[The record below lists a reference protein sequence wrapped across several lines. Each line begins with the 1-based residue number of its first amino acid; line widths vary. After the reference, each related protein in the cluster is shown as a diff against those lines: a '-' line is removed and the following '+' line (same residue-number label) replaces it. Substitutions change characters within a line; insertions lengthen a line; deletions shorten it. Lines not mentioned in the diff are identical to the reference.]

1 MIKKED
7 EVKENENSQAE
18 VGVSWTEDQQKAI
31 YTRDR
36 NILVAAA
43 AGSGKT
49 AVLVERIIKIVTDET
64 RPTDIDKL
72 LVVTFTNAA
81 ASEMRER
88 IAAAISKE
96 LHNNPQSK
104 LLQRQLTLLN
114 KSSITTIHSFCLE
127 VIRNNFHV
135 VDLDPNFRIADAT
148 EAVLLKQEAL
158 EELFEDRYISL
169 NENQGSEEENS
180 IETLGDTPN
189 LSSIV
194 NQGDTPSPLNQ
205 KETSSFINLVEAY
218 SNNKEDLGLQGI
230 VLSLYNFAM
239 SSTNPAKWLIDS
251 AEAFNIKDGY
261 SFSDTPWAKVLMED
275 VNIELLGI
283 EKVMN
288 KALKIIENN
297 EAITLYYEVFK
308 SDLALIAD
316 LISAA
321 NNCFENLA
329 TAFEILAFVKLTTI
343 KACKDKEKQKQVQEI
358 RNKVK
363 KQLQELQEQMMN
375 ASSESSLEDIKE
387 LYPLM
392 KELSGLVIDLQ
403 DKYREKKKERSIIDF
418 NDFEH
423 YCLDI
428 LMEKNEDGEVVIDD
442 DGKPEPSAVAI
453 GLRNKYE
460 EILID
465 EYQDS
470 NMVQETLLN
479 IISREKIGDP
489 NVFMVGD
496 VKQSIYRFRQARPEL
511 FLEKYNRYSKDEGA
525 KTRKITL
532 YKNFRSREVVINAV
546 NYIFKQ
552 IMCKNIGDLD
562 YTDEEALNLGAH
574 FDELEGDGIVGGPVE
589 IHLIEKEIK
598 DPGEDNAENDE
609 ESGGQGRTNETQD
622 EQQDE
627 GQGKTND
634 EETPTNIEIEAR
646 IVAKRIKELMSHNDS
661 DGNEIEA
668 FKVYDKN
675 IKEYRDV
682 QYKDIVILLRATS
695 AWAPPFLEQL
705 NLENIPVYA
714 DTGTGYFSTIEI
726 QIIMSLL
733 QIIDNSRQDIPML
746 AVLRSPIGGFTS
758 EELVDIRIGQREM
771 TFYEAMVN
779 FSGINESKNEDK
791 EADLVDKVAA
801 NGDKHSDSV
810 DEKVELV
817 DKDNTTYEKSAN
829 EKDST
834 KDKLIKFL
842 EKLDHF
848 REINTYMPIDEFIW
862 HLYTET
868 GYYGYIGAM
877 PGGSQRQA
885 NLKVLFQR
893 ARQYEETSYKGLF
906 NFINFINKLKISSGD
921 MGSAKTLGEN
931 EDVVRIMSIHKSKGL
946 EFPVVFLS
954 GMGKNFNLMDINKS
968 ILFHHDLGYGPD
980 YVDSIRRISYPTV
993 LKQALKKT
1001 IKIESLAEE
1010 MRVLYVA
1017 LTRAKEKL
1025 IITGSMRNIEK
1036 NLSRMS
1042 SSLDENSEKLG
1053 EYEILKGKS
1062 YLDWIIPAV
1071 IRHVDG
1077 KPLRERIEI
1086 EDNTGNLIDHPAS
1099 FSVRF
1104 WNRENVKKIEPMDEE
1119 LIESAEER
1127 LSKLY
1132 KKTKHDKSIDN
1143 EDIDNKLNDN
1153 NVRDDVIRD
1162 IIIKDRVIKEIEK
1175 RLGYVYKYEASTK
1188 MPTVLTVTE
1197 LKRKFNVEIT
1207 EGESSNMYAPR
1218 LINKPKFLDEA
1229 KGLTPAERG
1238 TAMHSVVQRLDLSKV
1253 ATLSEIEIQTG
1264 ILVEKML
1271 ISKEEAKGIRSD
1283 KLIKLFKTELGQRM
1297 IKAFKLN
1304 LLKREVPF
1312 HMEINSTDIDKSLDV
1327 QIYADEK
1334 IILQGIIDCYFEEDG
1349 QIILV
1354 DYKTDLVK
1362 NGGAG
1367 LLVDQYRSQLDYYKK
1382 AIQVT
1387 LEKQV
1392 KESYL
1397 YLFSIDE
1404 AVEVK

>member
-1 MIKKED
+1 MSIENPEED
-7 EVKENENSQAE
+7 LNS
-18 VGVSWTEDQQKAI
+18 
-31 YTRDR
+31 
-36 NILVAAA
+36 L
-43 AGSGKT
+43 
-49 AVLVERIIKIVTDET
+49 
-64 RPTDIDKL
+64 DIDK
-72 LVVTFTNAA
+72 
-81 ASEMRER
+81 
-88 IAAAISKE
+88 
-96 LHNNPQSK
+96 P
-104 LLQRQLTLLN
+104 
-114 KSSITTIHSFCLE
+114 SS
-127 VIRNNFHV
+127 
-135 VDLDPNFRIADAT
+135 
-148 EAVLLKQEAL
+148 
-158 EELFEDRYISL
+158 Y
-169 NENQGSEEENS
+169 
-180 IETLGDTPN
+180 
-189 LSSIV
+189 V
-194 NQGDTPSPLNQ
+194 NQL
-205 KETSSFINLVEAY
+205 ETSSFINLVEAY

-239 SSTNPAKWLIDS
+239 SSTNPTKWLLDS

-261 SFSDTPWAKVLMED
+261 SFSDTSWAKVLMED

-283 EKVMN
+283 EKVMI

-308 SDLALIAD
+308 ADLALIED

-321 NNCFENLA
+321 NNCFKNLA
-329 TAFEILAFVKLTTI
+329 TTFEGLSFSKLTTI
-343 KACKDKEKQKQVQEI
+343 KACKDKEKQKVVQEI

-363 KQLQELQEQMMN
+363 KQLQELQQQIMN
-375 ASSESSLEDIKE
+375 ANSETSLEDIKE
-387 LYPLM
+387 LYPQML
-392 KELSGLVIDLQ
+392 ELSRLVIDLQ
-403 DKYREKKKERSIIDF
+403 EKYREKKKERSIIDF

-428 LMEKNEDGEVVIDD
+428 LMKKNEDGEVVIDG

-470 NMVQETLLN
+470 NLVQETLLN
-479 IISREKIGDP
+479 IISREKIGAP

-511 FLEKYNRYSKDEGA
+511 FLAKYNSYSKEEGA

-532 YKNFRSREVVINAV
+532 YKNFRSRGTVINAV

-574 FDELEGDGIVGGPVE
+574 FDELEGEGAVGGPVE
-589 IHLIEKEIK
+589 IHLIEKEVK
-598 DPGEDNAENDE
+598 DLGEENAENGE
-609 ESGGQGRTNETQD
+609 ESEGQLKTNGRQGKTNEAQNETQD
-622 EQQDE
+622 DEQSE
-627 GQGKTND
+627 GQGKTNE
-634 EETPTNIEIEAR
+634 EETPTNIELEAR
-646 IVAKRIKELMSHNDS
+646 IVAKRIKELMSHND
-661 DGNEIEA
+661 DQGNEVEP

-733 QIIDNSRQDIPML
+733 QIIDNPRQDIPML

-758 EELVDIRIGQREM
+758 EELVDIRIGQREIS
-771 TFYEAMVN
+771 FYEAMVN
-779 FSGINESKNEDK
+779 FSGINETKPEISI
-791 EADLVDKVAA
+791 
-801 NGDKHSDSV
+801 
-810 DEKVELV
+810 
-817 DKDNTTYEKSAN
+817 

-834 KDKLIKFL
+834 KEKLSKFL
-842 EKLDHF
+842 KKLDHF
-848 REINTYMPIDEFIW
+848 REICTYMPIDEFIW
-862 HLYTET
+862 HLYTDT

-931 EDVVRIMSIHKSKGL
+931 ENVVRIMSIHKSKGL

-980 YVDSIRRISYPTV
+980 YVDPIRRISYPTV

-1017 LTRAKEKL
+1017 LTRPKEKL

-1042 SSLDENSEKLG
+1042 SSLEENSEKLG

-1077 KPLRERIEI
+1077 KPLREYIEI
-1086 EDNTGNLIDHPAS
+1086 EDTNARLINHPAS
-1099 FSVRF
+1099 FSIRF
-1104 WNRENVKKIEPMDEE
+1104 WNRDHVKKIEPMDDEM
-1119 LIESAEER
+1119 IESAQKK

-1132 KKTKHDKSIDN
+1132 NKTLADKSIDN
-1143 EDIDNKLNDN
+1143 EAIDNKLNDD
-1153 NVRDDVIRD
+1153 NVHDDV
-1162 IIIKDRVIKEIEK
+1162 
-1175 RLGYVYKYEASTK
+1175 
-1188 MPTVLTVTE
+1188 
-1197 LKRKFNVEIT
+1197 
-1207 EGESSNMYAPR
+1207 
-1218 LINKPKFLDEA
+1218 
-1229 KGLTPAERG
+1229 
-1238 TAMHSVVQRLDLSKV
+1238 
-1253 ATLSEIEIQTG
+1253 
-1264 ILVEKML
+1264 
-1271 ISKEEAKGIRSD
+1271 
-1283 KLIKLFKTELGQRM
+1283 
-1297 IKAFKLN
+1297 
-1304 LLKREVPF
+1304 
-1312 HMEINSTDIDKSLDV
+1312 
-1327 QIYADEK
+1327 
-1334 IILQGIIDCYFEEDG
+1334 
-1349 QIILV
+1349 
-1354 DYKTDLVK
+1354 
-1362 NGGAG
+1362 
-1367 LLVDQYRSQLDYYKK
+1367 
-1382 AIQVT
+1382 
-1387 LEKQV
+1387 
-1392 KESYL
+1392 
-1397 YLFSIDE
+1397 
-1404 AVEVK
+1404 

>member
-1 MIKKED
+1 MIKS
-7 EVKENENSQAE
+7 ENEINEGES
-18 VGVSWTEDQQKAI
+18 GVTWTEDQQKAI
-31 YTRDR
+31 LTRDC

-49 AVLVERIIKIVTDET
+49 AVLVERIIKIVTDEQ

-96 LHNNPQSK
+96 LYNNPQSK

-158 EELFEDRYISL
+158 EELFEDRYIAIDDEKK
-169 NENQGSEEENS
+169 NEDENS
-180 IETLGDTPN
+180 SLELA
-189 LSSIV
+189 V
-194 NQGDTPSPLNQ
+194 TPSPI
-205 KETSSFINLVEAY
+205 KSETNSFLNLVEAY

-239 SSTNPAKWLIDS
+239 SSTNPEKWLIDS
-251 AEAFNIKDGY
+251 AEDFNIKDGY

-275 VNIELLGI
+275 TKIELLGI
-283 EKVMN
+283 EKVMI

-297 EAITLYYEVFK
+297 EAIALYNEVFK
-308 SDLALIAD
+308 ADLEVIAD
-316 LISAA
+316 FLSAS
-321 NNCFENLA
+321 NKCFENLA
-329 TAFEILAFVKLTTI
+329 TTFEVLSFSKLPSI
-343 KACKDKEKQKQVQEI
+343 KACKDKEKQKVVQDI

-363 KQLQELQEQMMN
+363 KQLQELQQQVMN
-375 ASSESSLEDIKE
+375 ANSETSLKDIKE

-392 KELSGLVIDLQ
+392 MELSRLVIDLAE
-403 DKYREKKKERSIIDF
+403 KYREKKKERSIIDF

-428 LMEKNEDGEVVIDD
+428 LMKKDEEGGVVLGDD
-442 DGKPEPSAVAI
+442 EKPEPSSVAI

-479 IISREKIGDP
+479 IISREKIGFP

-511 FLEKYNRYSKDEGA
+511 FLAKYNSYSKDEGE

-532 YKNFRSREVVINAV
+532 YKNFRSRETVINAV

-574 FDELEGDGIVGGPVE
+574 FDKLEGPGVIGGPVE
-589 IHLIEKEIK
+589 LHLIEKEVK
-598 DPGEDNAENDE
+598 DPSEENTENEAE
-609 ESGGQGRTNETQD
+609 SQGQGNTNDSEGDGHGETNED
-622 EQQDE
+622 
-627 GQGKTND
+627 
-634 EETPTNIEIEAR
+634 ETPTNIELEAR
-646 IVAKRIKELMSHNDS
+646 IVAKRIKELMLHNDS
-661 DGNEIEA
+661 EGNELEA

-675 IKEYRDV
+675 IKQYRNVD
-682 QYKDIVILLRATS
+682 YKDIVILLRATS
-695 AWAPPFLEQL
+695 NWAPSFLEQL
-705 NLENIPVYA
+705 KLENIPVYA
-714 DTGTGYFSTIEI
+714 DTGTGYFSTAEI

-733 QIIDNSRQDIPML
+733 QIIDNPRQDIPMIS
-746 AVLRSPIGGFTS
+746 VLRSTIGGFTS
-758 EELVDIRIGQREM
+758 EELVDIRIGQREVS
-771 TFYEAMVN
+771 FYEAMVN
-779 FSGINESKNEDK
+779 FIDLKQADPGDK
-791 EADLVDKVAA
+791 ETKS
-801 NGDKHSDSV
+801 GDKKLEPGDKNTGIDKESMT
-810 DEKVELV
+810 DETLV
-817 DKDNTTYEKSAN
+817 N
-829 EKDST
+829 EKTSIT
-834 KDKLIKFL
+834 
-842 EKLDHF
+842 EKLTRFIKKLNHF
-848 REINTYMPIDEFIW
+848 REICTYMPIDEFIW
-862 HLYTET
+862 YLYTDT

-877 PGGSQRQA
+877 PGGTQRQA
-885 NLKVLFQR
+885 NLRVLFQR
-893 ARQYEETSYKGLF
+893 ARLYAETSYKGLF
-906 NFINFINKLKISSGD
+906 NFINFINKLKVSSGD

-931 EDVVRIMSIHKSKGL
+931 ENVVRIMSIHKSKGL

-968 ILFHHDLGYGPD
+968 ILFHYELGYGPD
-980 YVDSIRRISYPTV
+980 YVDPIRRISYPTV

-1025 IITGSMRNIEK
+1025 IITGSLRNIEK
-1036 NLSRMS
+1036 NLTRMS
-1042 SSLDENSEKLG
+1042 SSLEESSEKLG

-1071 IRHVDG
+1071 IRHIDG
-1077 KPLRERIEI
+1077 KPLREHIGIDDENI
-1086 EDNTGNLIDHPAS
+1086 NLLSHPSS
-1099 FSVRF
+1099 FAVRF
-1104 WNRENVKKIEPMDEE
+1104 WNREHIKKDEQVEEETLVSTEEKLRGLQEKPMDDKLADDE
-1119 LIESAEER
+1119 LAR
-1127 LSKLY
+1127 
-1132 KKTKHDKSIDN
+1132 
-1143 EDIDNKLNDN
+1143 
-1153 NVRDDVIRD
+1153 
-1162 IIIKDRVIKEIEK
+1162 EIEK
-1175 RLGYVYKYEASTK
+1175 RLGFIYKYEMSTK

-1197 LKRKFNVEIT
+1197 LKRKFNVELT
-1207 EGESSNMYAPR
+1207 EENSSNMYAPR
-1218 LINKPKFLDEA
+1218 LINKPKFLEEV
-1229 KGLTPAERG
+1229 KGLSPAEKG
-1238 TAMHSVVQRLDLSKV
+1238 TAMHSVLQRLDLTKV
-1253 ATLSEIEIQTG
+1253 TTLNEVEVQVQNLIEK
-1264 ILVEKML
+1264 LL
-1271 ISKEEAKGIRSD
+1271 ISEEEGKTVRVD
-1283 KLIKLFKTELGQRM
+1283 KLVSLFKTDLGQRM
-1297 IKAFKLN
+1297 IRAYDLN

-1312 HMEINSTDIDKSLDV
+1312 HMDISSTDIDKNLPV
-1327 QIYADEK
+1327 EIYGEEK
-1334 IILQGIIDCYFEEDG
+1334 IMLQGIIDCYFEENG

-1354 DYKTDLVK
+1354 DYKTDFVK
-1362 NGGAG
+1362 NGEVSS
-1367 LLVDQYRSQLDYYKK
+1367 LIEKYKSQLDYYAK
-1382 AIQVT
+1382 ALQVT
-1387 LEKQV
+1387 LEKDV
-1392 KESYL
+1392 KERYL
-1397 YLFSIDE
+1397 YSFSTDE

>member
-1 MIKKED
+1 MIKNENEIN
-7 EVKENENSQAE
+7 EVKSD
-18 VGVSWTEDQQKAI
+18 VTWTQDQKKAI
-31 YTRDR
+31 LTRDC

-49 AVLVERIIKIVTDET
+49 AVLVERIIKIVTDED

-135 VDLDPNFRIADAT
+135 VDLDPNFRIADGT

-158 EELFEDRYISL
+158 EELFEDRYIAIED
-169 NENQGSEEENS
+169 ENKSEDEETSEENS
-180 IETLGDTPN
+180 SSDVPVTASFPN
-189 LSSIV
+189 LES
-194 NQGDTPSPLNQ
+194 N
-205 KETSSFINLVEAY
+205 SFLNLVEAY
-218 SNNKEDLGLQGI
+218 CNNKEDLGLQGI

-239 SSTNPAKWLIDS
+239 SSTNPNKWLIDS
-251 AEAFNIKDGY
+251 AESFNIKDGA
-261 SFSDTPWAKVLMED
+261 SFSDTPWAKVLMD
-275 VNIELLGI
+275 DTKIELLGI
-283 EKVMN
+283 EKVMI
-288 KALKIIENN
+288 KALKNVEDN
-297 EAITLYYEVFK
+297 EAIILYNEVFK
-308 SDLALIAD
+308 LDLALIAD
-316 LISAA
+316 LLSAA
-321 NNCFENLA
+321 NSCFENLA
-329 TAFEILAFVKLTTI
+329 TTFEELTFAKLPSI
-343 KACKDKEKQKQVQEI
+343 KACKDKEKQKAVQEI

-363 KQLQELQEQMMN
+363 KQLQELQKQVMN
-375 ASSESSLEDIKE
+375 ANSEASLEDIKE

-392 KELSGLVIDLQ
+392 MELSQLVIDLQ
-403 DKYREKKKERSIIDF
+403 EKYREKKKERSIIDF

-428 LMEKNEDGEVVIDD
+428 LMKKDEEGEVVLGD
-442 DGKPEPSAVAI
+442 DGKPEPSSVAI

-479 IISREKIGDP
+479 IISREKIGSP

-511 FLEKYNRYSKDEGA
+511 FLAKYNSYFKDEGA

-532 YKNFRSREVVINAV
+532 YKNFRSRETVINAV

-574 FDELEGDGIVGGPVE
+574 FDELVGPGEVGGPVE
-589 IHLIEKEIK
+589 LHLIEKEIK
-598 DPGEDNAENDE
+598 DPENDE
-609 ESGGQGRTNETQD
+609 NEEESGRQGNTIEDDVKSEGRVNTNED
-622 EQQDE
+622 
-627 GQGKTND
+627 
-634 EETPTNIEIEAR
+634 ETPTNIELEAR
-646 IVAKRIKELMSHNDS
+646 IVAKRIKELMSHND
-661 DGNEIEA
+661 DQGNETEA

-682 QYKDIVILLRATS
+682 DYKDIVILLRATS
-695 AWAPPFLEQL
+695 AWAPSFLEQL
-705 NLENIPVYA
+705 KLENIPVYA

-733 QIIDNSRQDIPML
+733 QIIDNPRQDIPML

-758 EELVDIRIGQREM
+758 EELVDIRIGQREVS
-771 TFYEAMVN
+771 FYEAMVN
-779 FSGINESKNEDK
+779 FVDSKEENSVDNILDPENKDALSEDK
-791 EADLVDKVAA
+791 EDQS
-801 NGDKHSDSV
+801 GDKKLEPGDKNCDLEDKQLDSV
-810 DEKVELV
+810 DI
-817 DKDNTTYEKSAN
+817 
-829 EKDST
+829 
-834 KDKLIKFL
+834 KLKRFL
-842 EKLDHF
+842 KKLNHF
-848 REINTYMPIDEFIW
+848 REICTYMPIDEFIW
-862 HLYTET
+862 YLYTDT

-877 PGGSQRQA
+877 PGGPQRQA

-906 NFINFINKLKISSGD
+906 NFINFINKLKVSSGD

-931 EDVVRIMSIHKSKGL
+931 ENVVRIMSIHKSKGL

-968 ILFHHDLGYGPD
+968 ILFHYELGYGPD
-980 YVDSIRRISYPTV
+980 YVDQIRRISYPTV

-1025 IITGSMRNIEK
+1025 IITGSIRNIDK

-1042 SSLDENSEKLG
+1042 SSLDESSEKLG

-1062 YLDWIIPAV
+1062 YLDWIIPGV

-1077 KPLRERIEI
+1077 KPLRERIQI
-1086 EDNTGNLIDHPAS
+1086 EDENLHLLSDPSS
-1099 FSVRF
+1099 FTVRF
-1104 WNRENVKKIEPMDEE
+1104 WNREHIKKDEQLE
-1119 LIESAEER
+1119 EETLVSAEEK
-1127 LSKLY
+1127 LSLLKEKSIY
-1132 KKTKHDKSIDN
+1132 DKSLD
-1143 EDIDNKLNDN
+1143 DKLSEEELLSQ
-1153 NVRDDVIRD
+1153 
-1162 IIIKDRVIKEIEK
+1162 KSSEEKLMAEIEK
-1175 RLGYVYKYEASTK
+1175 RLGFVYKYEKSTK

-1197 LKRKFNVEIT
+1197 LKRKFNVELT
-1207 EGESSNMYAPR
+1207 EAESGNMYAPR
-1218 LINKPKFLDEA
+1218 LINKPKFLEEVKD
-1229 KGLTPAERG
+1229 LSPAEKG
-1238 TAMHSVVQRLDLSKV
+1238 TAMHSVLQRLDLTKV
-1253 ATLSEIEIQTG
+1253 TTSSEIEVQVQM
-1264 ILVEKML
+1264 LVEKSL
-1271 ISKEEAKGIRSD
+1271 ISKEEGKAVRID
-1283 KLIKLFKTELGQRM
+1283 KLGKLFKTLLGQRM
-1297 IKAFKLN
+1297 IKAYSLN

-1312 HMEINSTDIDKSLDV
+1312 HMEISSTDIDKSLPVEIYGDE
-1327 QIYADEK
+1327 QIM
-1334 IILQGIIDCYFEEDG
+1334 LQGIIDCYFEENG

-1354 DYKTDLVK
+1354 DYKTDFVK
-1362 NGGAG
+1362 NGEVNS
-1367 LLVDQYRSQLDYYKK
+1367 LIDKYKSQLDYYAK
-1382 AIQVT
+1382 ALEVT
-1387 LEKQV
+1387 LGVDV
-1392 KESYL
+1392 KERYL
-1397 YLFSIDE
+1397 YSFSTDE
-1404 AVEVK
+1404 AVEVKQ

>member
-1 MIKKED
+1 MN
-7 EVKENENSQAE
+7 EVKSD
-18 VGVSWTEDQQKAI
+18 VTWTDDQKKAI
-31 YTRDR
+31 LTRDC

-49 AVLVERIIKIVTDET
+49 AVLVERIIKIVTDED

-135 VDLDPNFRIADAT
+135 VDLDPNFRIADGT

-158 EELFEDRYISL
+158 EELFEDRYIAIE
-169 NENQGSEEENS
+169 NENKSDEDKTEENS
-180 IETLGDTPN
+180 SLDVPVNPRFPN
-189 LSSIV
+189 LES
-194 NQGDTPSPLNQ
+194 N
-205 KETSSFINLVEAY
+205 SFLNLVEAY

-239 SSTNPAKWLIDS
+239 SSTDPDKWLIDS
-251 AEAFNIKDGY
+251 AENFNIKDGA
-261 SFSDTPWAKVLMED
+261 SFSDTPWAKVLMD
-275 VNIELLGI
+275 DTKIELLGI
-283 EKVMN
+283 EKVMV
-288 KALKIIENN
+288 KALKIVEDN
-297 EAITLYYEVFK
+297 EAIILYNEVFK

-316 LISAA
+316 LLSAA

-329 TAFEILAFVKLTTI
+329 TTFEELSFAKLPSI
-343 KACKDKEKQKQVQEI
+343 KACKDKEKQKVVQEI

-363 KQLQELQEQMMN
+363 KQLQELQKQVMN
-375 ASSESSLEDIKE
+375 ANSEASLEDIKE

-392 KELSGLVIDLQ
+392 MELSQLVIDLQ
-403 DKYREKKKERSIIDF
+403 EKYREKKKERSIIDF

-428 LMEKNEDGEVVIDD
+428 LIKKDEEGEVVLGD
-442 DGKPEPSAVAI
+442 DGKPEPSSVAI

-479 IISREKIGDP
+479 IISREKIGSP

-511 FLEKYNRYSKDEGA
+511 FLAKYNSYSKDEGA

-532 YKNFRSREVVINAV
+532 YKNFRSRETVINAV

-574 FDELEGDGIVGGPVE
+574 FDELVGQGTVGGPVE
-589 IHLIEKEIK
+589 LHIIEKEIK
-598 DPGEDNAENDE
+598 DPENDENEE
-609 ESGGQGRTNETQD
+609 ESGGQVSTIEDDVKSEGQINTNED
-622 EQQDE
+622 
-627 GQGKTND
+627 
-634 EETPTNIEIEAR
+634 ETPTNIELEAN
-646 IVAKRIKELMSHNDS
+646 IVAKRIKELMSRID
-661 DGNEIEA
+661 DQGNETEP

-675 IKEYRDV
+675 IKQYRDV
-682 QYKDIVILLRATS
+682 DYKDIVILLRATS
-695 AWAPPFLEQL
+695 AWAPSFLEQL
-705 NLENIPVYA
+705 KLENIPVYA
-714 DTGTGYFSTIEI
+714 DTGTGYFSTVEI

-733 QIIDNSRQDIPML
+733 QIIDNPRQDIPML
-746 AVLRSPIGGFTS
+746 SVLRSPIGGFTS
-758 EELVDIRIGQREM
+758 EELVDIRIGQREVS
-771 TFYEAMVN
+771 FYEAMVN
-779 FSGINESKNEDK
+779 FVEFKDTQSEDK
-791 EADLVDKVAA
+791 EDQSGDKKLEPGDKNCYLEDKQLDFVDK
-801 NGDKHSDSV
+801 
-810 DEKVELV
+810 
-817 DKDNTTYEKSAN
+817 
-829 EKDST
+829 
-834 KDKLIKFL
+834 KLKRFL
-842 EKLDHF
+842 KKLDHF
-848 REINTYMPIDEFIW
+848 REICTYMPIDEFIW
-862 HLYTET
+862 YLYTDT

-877 PGGSQRQA
+877 PGGPQRQA

-906 NFINFINKLKISSGD
+906 NFINFINKLKVSSGD

-931 EDVVRIMSIHKSKGL
+931 ENVVRIMSIHKSKGL

-968 ILFHHDLGYGPD
+968 ILFHYELGYGPD
-980 YVDSIRRISYPTV
+980 YVDPIRRISYPTV

-1025 IITGSMRNIEK
+1025 IITGSIRNIDK

-1042 SSLDENSEKLG
+1042 SSLDESSEKLG

-1077 KPLRERIEI
+1077 KPLRERIQIGDE
-1086 EDNTGNLIDHPAS
+1086 NLHLLSDPSS
-1099 FSVRF
+1099 FIVRF
-1104 WNRENVKKIEPMDEE
+1104 WNREHIKKDEQME
-1119 LIESAEER
+1119 EETLVSAEER
-1127 LSKLY
+1127 LSLLKEKSIY
-1132 KKTKHDKSIDN
+1132 DKSLD
-1143 EDIDNKLNDN
+1143 DKLSQEELSSQ
-1153 NVRDDVIRD
+1153 
-1162 IIIKDRVIKEIEK
+1162 KLSEEKLMAEIEK
-1175 RLGYVYKYEASTK
+1175 RLGFVYKYGKSTK

-1197 LKRKFNVEIT
+1197 LKRKFNVELT
-1207 EGESSNMYAPR
+1207 EADSGNMYAPR
-1218 LINKPKFLDEA
+1218 LINKPKFLEEV
-1229 KGLTPAERG
+1229 KGLSPAEKG
-1238 TAMHSVVQRLDLSKV
+1238 TAMHSVLQRLDLTRVTTS
-1253 ATLSEIEIQTG
+1253 SEIEEQVK
-1264 ILVEKML
+1264 ILIEKSL
-1271 ISKEEAKGIRSD
+1271 ISKEEGKAVRID
-1283 KLIKLFKTELGQRM
+1283 KLGKLFKTLLGQRM
-1297 IKAFKLN
+1297 IKAYALN

-1312 HMEINSTDIDKSLDV
+1312 HMEISSTDIDKSLPVEIYGDE
-1327 QIYADEK
+1327 QIM
-1334 IILQGIIDCYFEEDG
+1334 LQGIIDCYFEENG
-1349 QIILV
+1349 QVILV
-1354 DYKTDLVK
+1354 DYKTDFVK
-1362 NGGAG
+1362 NGEVN
-1367 LLVDQYRSQLDYYKK
+1367 LLIDKYKSQLDYYAK
-1382 AIQVT
+1382 ALEVT
-1387 LEKQV
+1387 LGVNV
-1392 KESYL
+1392 KERYIYS
-1397 YLFSIDE
+1397 FSTDE
-1404 AVEVK
+1404 AVEVKQ

>member
-1 MIKKED
+1 MIKNENEIN
-7 EVKENENSQAE
+7 EVKSD
-18 VGVSWTEDQQKAI
+18 VTWTEDQQKAI
-31 YTRDR
+31 LTRDC

-49 AVLVERIIKIVTDET
+49 AVLVERIIKIVTDED

-135 VDLDPNFRIADAT
+135 VDLDPNFRIADGT

-158 EELFEDRYISL
+158 EELFEDRYIAIE
-169 NENQGSEEENS
+169 NENKSDDEDKTEENS
-180 IETLGDTPN
+180 SSDVPVTTRFPN
-189 LSSIV
+189 LES
-194 NQGDTPSPLNQ
+194 N
-205 KETSSFINLVEAY
+205 SFLNLVEAY

-239 SSTNPAKWLIDS
+239 SSTDPNKWLIDS
-251 AEAFNIKDGY
+251 AENFNIKDGA
-261 SFSDTPWAKVLMED
+261 SFSDTPWAKVLMD
-275 VNIELLGI
+275 DTKIELLGI
-283 EKVMN
+283 EKVMV
-288 KALKIIENN
+288 KALKNVEDN
-297 EAITLYYEVFK
+297 EAIILYNEVFK
-308 SDLALIAD
+308 SDLAIIAD
-316 LISAA
+316 LLSAA

-329 TAFEILAFVKLTTI
+329 TTFEELSFAKLPSI
-343 KACKDKEKQKQVQEI
+343 KACKDKEKQKVVQEI

-363 KQLQELQEQMMN
+363 KQLQELQKQVMN
-375 ASSESSLEDIKE
+375 ANSEASLEDIKE

-392 KELSGLVIDLQ
+392 MELSQLVIDLQ
-403 DKYREKKKERSIIDF
+403 EKYREKKKERSIIDF

-423 YCLDI
+423 YCLNI
-428 LMEKNEDGEVVIDD
+428 LMKKDEEGEVVLGN
-442 DGKPEPSAVAI
+442 DGKPEPSSVAI

-479 IISREKIGDP
+479 IISREKIGSP

-511 FLEKYNRYSKDEGA
+511 FLAKYNSYSKDEGA

-532 YKNFRSREVVINAV
+532 YKNFRSRETVINAV

-574 FDELEGDGIVGGPVE
+574 FDESVGQGVVGGPVE
-589 IHLIEKEIK
+589 LHLIEKEIK
-598 DPGEDNAENDE
+598 DPENDENEE
-609 ESGGQGRTNETQD
+609 ESGGQVNTIEDDVKSEGQINTNED
-622 EQQDE
+622 
-627 GQGKTND
+627 
-634 EETPTNIEIEAR
+634 ETPTNIELEAR
-646 IVAKRIKELMSHNDS
+646 IVAKRIKELMSRID
-661 DGNEIEA
+661 DQGNETEA

-682 QYKDIVILLRATS
+682 DYKDIVILLRATS
-695 AWAPPFLEQL
+695 AWAPSFLEQL
-705 NLENIPVYA
+705 KLENIPVYA
-714 DTGTGYFSTIEI
+714 DTGTGYFSTVEI

-733 QIIDNSRQDIPML
+733 QIIDNPRQDIPML

-758 EELVDIRIGQREM
+758 EELVDIRIGQREVS
-771 TFYEAMVN
+771 FYEAMVN
-779 FSGINESKNEDK
+779 FVEFKDTLSEDK
-791 EADLVDKVAA
+791 EDQS
-801 NGDKHSDSV
+801 GDKKLEPGDKNCDLEDKQLDSV
-810 DEKVELV
+810 DK
-817 DKDNTTYEKSAN
+817 
-829 EKDST
+829 
-834 KDKLIKFL
+834 KLKRFLKKFN
-842 EKLDHF
+842 HF
-848 REINTYMPIDEFIW
+848 REICTYMPIDEFIW
-862 HLYTET
+862 YLYTDT

-877 PGGSQRQA
+877 PGGPQRQA

-906 NFINFINKLKISSGD
+906 NFINFINKLKVSSGD

-931 EDVVRIMSIHKSKGL
+931 ENVVRIMSIHKSKGL

-968 ILFHHDLGYGPD
+968 ILFHYELGYGPD
-980 YVDSIRRISYPTV
+980 YVDPIRRISYPTV

-1025 IITGSMRNIEK
+1025 IITGSIRNIDK

-1042 SSLDENSEKLG
+1042 SSLDESSEKLG

-1077 KPLRERIEI
+1077 KPLRARIQI
-1086 EDNTGNLIDHPAS
+1086 EDENLHLLSDPSS
-1099 FSVRF
+1099 FIVRF
-1104 WNRENVKKIEPMDEE
+1104 WNREHIKKDEQLE
-1119 LIESAEER
+1119 EETLISAEER
-1127 LSKLY
+1127 LSLLKG
-1132 KKTKHDKSIDN
+1132 KSIYDKLLDDKLSEEELSSQKLS
-1143 EDIDNKLNDN
+1143 EDKLMAD
-1153 NVRDDVIRD
+1153 
-1162 IIIKDRVIKEIEK
+1162 IEK
-1175 RLGYVYKYEASTK
+1175 RLGFVYKYEKSTK

-1197 LKRKFNVEIT
+1197 LKRKFNVELT
-1207 EGESSNMYAPR
+1207 ESDSGNLYAPR
-1218 LINKPKFLDEA
+1218 LINKPKFLEEV
-1229 KGLTPAERG
+1229 KGLSPAEKG
-1238 TAMHSVVQRLDLSKV
+1238 TAMHSVLQRLDLTKV
-1253 ATLSEIEIQTG
+1253 TTSIEIEAQVQ
-1264 ILVEKML
+1264 ILLEKSL
-1271 ISKEEAKGIRSD
+1271 ISKEEGKAVRID
-1283 KLIKLFKTELGQRM
+1283 KLVKLFKTLLGQRM
-1297 IKAFKLN
+1297 IKAYSLN

-1312 HMEINSTDIDKSLDV
+1312 HMEISSTDIDKSLPVEIYGDE
-1327 QIYADEK
+1327 QIM
-1334 IILQGIIDCYFEEDG
+1334 LQGIIDCYFEENG

-1354 DYKTDLVK
+1354 DYKTDFVK
-1362 NGGAG
+1362 NGEVNS
-1367 LLVDQYRSQLDYYKK
+1367 LIDKYKSQLDYYAK
-1382 AIQVT
+1382 ALEVT
-1387 LEKQV
+1387 LGVEV

-1397 YLFSIDE
+1397 YSFSTDE